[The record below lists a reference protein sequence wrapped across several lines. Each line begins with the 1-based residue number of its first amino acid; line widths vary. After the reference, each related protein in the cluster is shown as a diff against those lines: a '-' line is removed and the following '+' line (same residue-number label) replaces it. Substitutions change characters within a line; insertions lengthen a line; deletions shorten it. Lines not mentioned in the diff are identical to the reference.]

1 MADMRLADALV
12 NFNFKFNILF
22 SLCFYHRH
30 SDSMASW
37 ADFSCLCVCVC
48 SFVNTIT
55 VEPFEI
61 SL

>member
-30 SDSMASW
+30 SDSDSMASW
-37 ADFSCLCVCVC
+37 ADFSCLFVCVCV
-48 SFVNTIT
+48 FVCQHDNC
-55 VEPFEI
+55 
-61 SL
+61 